1 MVGGVSLDGVFTS
14 TGESGIVEC
23 FSVRSGGRHH
33 EQVIFLLKHLR
44 CFVLFFL
51 SGVHLFYKQVNR
63 RTLTPPI
70 NKVGL
75 STEV

>member
-44 CFVLFFL
+44 CFVLFFFKWGSSFL
-51 SGVHLFYKQVNR
+51 QVNR
-63 RTLTPPI
+63 RTPTSPI